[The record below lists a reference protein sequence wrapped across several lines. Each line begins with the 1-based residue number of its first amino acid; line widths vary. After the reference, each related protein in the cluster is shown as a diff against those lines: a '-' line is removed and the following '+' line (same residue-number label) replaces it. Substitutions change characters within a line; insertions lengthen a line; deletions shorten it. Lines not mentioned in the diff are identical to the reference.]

1 MQCPIQMYFGS
12 IWTVWAAQ
20 ENVPKKVL
28 VIFFLYIFHVKA
40 KWNIVYQYLKAK
52 IFSRDTNIIPQ
63 MHWTL
68 NISGHSATTIG
79 SFWVSLNYPILNLKK
94 MVYPLNVWMQHCH
107 ESDWFLLICE
117 TTLIAEKSDFC
128 QNFQQSMVKEHQKDI
143 YCSNVWIVSVCYIQT
158 EDCNALLHETVSK
171 HFSGS
176 KC

>member
-1 MQCPIQMYFGS
+1 MQCPIQIYFGS

-40 KWNIVYQYLKAK
+40 KSNIVYQYLKAK

-117 TTLIAEKSDFC
+117 TTLIAENSDFC
-128 QNFQQSMVKEHQKDI
+128 QNFQQSMVQEHQKD
-143 YCSNVWIVSVCYIQT
+143 
-158 EDCNALLHETVSK
+158 TVPMY
-171 HFSGS
+171 G
-176 KC
+176 